1 MLFLCFSNFVYI
13 WLAEARGGGQ
23 SAGVHCSFL
32 TPPLLLPQFPV
43 KEQLYLSR
51 MHSQLFRPRTQWKDS
66 AAVKI
71 NSFPVGGGIVWLCLG
86 TSCTLLSE
94 STGIGHAMGREETSL
109 ASALGSLF
117 LLTLRIVT
125 LQIAGPVGFPFME
138 IFCVPAGSVADVQLF
153 LLFIFFFP
161 NSFSS
166 LTA

>member
-1 MLFLCFSNFVYI
+1 
-13 WLAEARGGGQ
+13 
-23 SAGVHCSFL
+23 
-32 TPPLLLPQFPV
+32 
-43 KEQLYLSR
+43 
-51 MHSQLFRPRTQWKDS
+51 
-66 AAVKI
+66 
-71 NSFPVGGGIVWLCLG
+71 
-86 TSCTLLSE
+86 
-94 STGIGHAMGREETSL
+94 MGREETSL

>member
-1 MLFLCFSNFVYI
+1 M
-13 WLAEARGGGQ
+13 
-23 SAGVHCSFL
+23 
-32 TPPLLLPQFPV
+32 
-43 KEQLYLSR
+43 
-51 MHSQLFRPRTQWKDS
+51 
-66 AAVKI
+66 AVKI
-71 NSFPVGGGIVWLCLG
+71 NSFPAGGGIVWPFLG
-86 TSCTLLSE
+86 TLCTLLPE
-94 STGIGHAMGREETSL
+94 SAGIGHAVEREEISL

-153 LLFIFFFP
+153 LFFFPP